1 MNKIGLDMK
10 RIFIL
15 LLILVP
21 LFSSCDDLFSPA
33 IENNK
38 GLSYMFK
45 NADYAA
51 GILANGYTRI
61 PSDSWSFDDVA
72 TDDAVSNNT
81 SNSYRKMATGAWTSQ
96 NNPLDRWTSCRA
108 AIQYLNLYITNV
120 DNVKFASDTI
130 ANKLFKERT
139 KGEAYGLR
147 ALYMYYLLQAHAGW
161 TTDGKLLGVPIL
173 TEPETSSSDF
183 NQPRATF
190 DDCMKQLY
198 ADVDSAD
205 ALLPLDYGDLTSDNQ
220 VPTKYST
227 WGVDYSV
234 FNRVC
239 GTGVNLR
246 MTGRIAKAIRA
257 QAALMAA
264 SPAYSTGT
272 TTTWVDAAN
281 DAANVLDLI
290 GGVSGLDPNG
300 WHWFSNTTEI
310 GNLKGGANPQEIL
323 WRGSTGTSLSLESDN
338 YPPTLYGSGRVN
350 PTQNLVDAF
359 PMANGYPTTDHVNSG
374 YDSSNPYSNRDPRL
388 TKYILV
394 NGGVAGPSS
403 TIIYTAADGTTNDA
417 LNATSTSTRTG
428 YYMLKLMRQDVN
440 LNPNSQNQQ
449 EHYQARIRYT
459 EIFLDY
465 AEAANEAWGPTG
477 NGGHG
482 YSAYDVIK
490 AIRKRA
496 GVGTTNGDPYLESIN
511 ANNDKEAMRT
521 LIHNE
526 RRLELS
532 FEGFRFWDLRR
543 WKSSITEKAQG
554 VSIKSNI
561 YTTIDVETRGYSDY
575 MYYGPIPYSEVLK
588 YNQLVQNKGW

>member
-1 MNKIGLDMK
+1 
-10 RIFIL
+10 

-61 PSDSWSFDDVA
+61 PNDSWSFNDVA

-81 SNSYRKMATGAWTSQ
+81 SNDYRKMATGAWTSQ

-120 DNVKFASDTI
+120 DNVKFASDVT

-173 TEPETSSSDF
+173 TEPETPNSDF

-227 WGVDYSV
+227 WGVDHSIY
-234 FNRVC
+234 NRVC
-239 GTGVNLR
+239 GTDVMLR

-272 TTTWVDAAN
+272 TTTWADAAN
-281 DAANVLDLI
+281 DAAKVLDLI
-290 GGVSGLDPNG
+290 GGVSGLDPDG

-310 GNLKGGANPQEIL
+310 GNLKGGANPKEIL
-323 WRGSTGTSLSLESDN
+323 WRGSTGQSLSLESDN
-338 YPPTLYGSGRVN
+338 FPPTLYGKGRVN
-350 PTQNLVDAF
+350 PTQNLVNAF
-359 PMANGYPTTDHVNSG
+359 PMANGYPTDNVNSG
-374 YDSSNPYSNRDPRL
+374 YNSSNPYSNRDPRL
-388 TKYILV
+388 AKYILV
-394 NGGVAGPSS
+394 NGGTAGPSS
-403 TIIYTAADGTTNDA
+403 TTIYTAADGTTNDA

-440 LNPNSQNQQ
+440 LSPTSQNQQ

-459 EIFLDY
+459 ELFLDY

-496 GVGTTNGDPYLESIN
+496 GVGTTNGDPYLESIKG
-511 ANNDKEAMRT
+511 NNDKEAMRT

-543 WKSSITEKAQG
+543 WKSSITETAQG
-554 VSIKSNI
+554 VSIMSNT
-561 YTTIDVETRGYSDY
+561 YTTIDVEKRGYSDY
-575 MYYGPIPYSEVLK
+575 MYYGPIPYSETLK
-588 YNQLVQNKGW
+588 YNQLIQNKGW